1 MVEYLE
7 GTEHTGVLN
16 ASKGI
21 DEVAT
26 LIRTDVELF
35 QSRHQ
40 QDIPESPG
48 TTADIVVLFFSRVPN
63 LFSFPPAL
71 VVVRAG
77 FSKLLVLCVFLL

>member
-7 GTEHTGVLN
+7 ETEHTGVLN

-21 DEVAT
+21 DDVAT

-40 QDIPESPG
+40 QDIPESPRHN
-48 TTADIVVLFFSRVPN
+48 S
-63 LFSFPPAL
+63 
-71 VVVRAG
+71 
-77 FSKLLVLCVFLL
+77 